1 MLRWDMVDRTIKE
14 FFEEKTFKLKQR
26 LEARAVCSYFRD
38 WKRLGFWRGKI
49 QDWKKEYEIVR

>member
-38 WKRLGFWRGKI
+38 WKRLGFWRGKNPRLEEGI
-49 QDWKKEYEIVR
+49 